1 MGNKNKARDALQNVG
16 SNLSAREAEKIAERS
31 NLSVRQVI
39 NIARNEDI
47 GIRSA
52 TKELAQQSSSPLPGA
67 PAINFNQPSAIP
79 QYVAAPS
86 SPSSSSSSSSESFS
100 SFIPPTTPPGEQV
113 VPFANLDLATQGAS
127 FRSNEA
133 IALLRE
139 NAATE
144 RTKLEIANR
153 IPEIKAR
160 SKGEINLQK
169 IINAGYKNIKRLEST
184 SNMFSSLMGAF
195 NF

>member
-1 MGNKNKARDALQNVG
+1 MGSTSHAKAGLEKIEG
-16 SNLSAREAEKIAERS
+16 NLNTLEAEKIARNS
-31 NLSVRQVI
+31 GLSFSEVVALAKSQGIGVSEAAKD
-39 NIARNEDI
+39 NAR
-47 GIRSA
+47 A
-52 TKELAQQSSSPLPGA
+52 YSPLPA
-67 PAINFNQPSAIP
+67 PIDFKPSPPP

-86 SPSSSSSSSSESFS
+86 SPSSSSSSSESSSSFS
-100 SFIPPTTPPGEQV
+100 PPTTRPGEQV
-113 VPFANLDLATQGAS
+113 ASIIDPQLAIQGAS
-127 FRSNEA
+127 FQSNEA

-153 IPEIKAR
+153 IPEIQAKAQ
-160 SKGEINLQK
+160 GEIDLQK